1 MLKSISHYTNFDQ
14 KLEYWL
20 QTKTFLKHIKVT
32 KEFYLL
38 SFFCALFLILLVRL
52 FILQIVQHG
61 YYDNLLNQQHVSE
74 TALQAKRGNIFADDK
89 ASKHIQLTDNVSMYN
104 IFVDPKFI
112 WDKQKFIDIVTP
124 VEYKHLCELYGMLEV
139 DQIQCIKNIEQFTQT
154 EILPIKPQF
163 FYYGSGIVSSGYD
176 FYDQTGYDMQ
186 LQQLLSGFTKNVAL

>member
-1 MLKSISHYTNFDQ
+1 ML
-14 KLEYWL
+14 L
-20 QTKTFLKHIKVT
+20 FLRL
-32 KEFYLL
+32 FYL
-38 SFFCALFLILLVRL
+38 
-52 FILQIVQHG
+52 QIIKHT

-74 TALQAKRGNIFADDK
+74 TSLQAKRGNIFADDK
-89 ASKHIQLTDNVSMYN
+89 AEKHIQLTDNISMYN

-163 FYYGSGIVSSGYD
+163 FYYGSGIISSGYD
-176 FYDQTGYDMQ
+176 FYDQTGYDIQ